1 MDLCPQS
8 DLCFWIHYVCHN
20 FSSKAQTSFN
30 FMAGVTVCSEFEA
43 KETKLCH
50 SFHFPPS
57 ISHEI
62 IESDAMAFYVSC
74 WVLNQLFHSPVSLP
88 SRSFLALLYFL
99 PLEWY
104 HLRIWDCWYFSQ
116 QSWFQLVIHS
126 AWHFT

>member
-1 MDLCPQS
+1 MTNGKNIALTIWTFVRNVIS
-8 DLCFWIHYVCHN
+8 AFEYTMFN
-20 FSSKAQTSFN
+20 FSFKAQTSFN

-74 WVLNQLFHSPVSLP
+74 
-88 SRSFLALLYFL
+88 
-99 PLEWY
+99 
-104 HLRIWDCWYFSQ
+104 
-116 QSWFQLVIHS
+116 
-126 AWHFT
+126 